1 MLTGRGVATGSNRV
15 LDFELGQPCLLPMLA
30 NHVSFEKAIAFVR
43 LTSVYLCSSTGLD
56 KPGQGKNSLEDQVIT
71 IPSCSLP
78 LSKGYVTHSWAGGA
92 FAMKTP
98 TLCALKNG
106 GVTLVEMNLV
116 EISQRYGKAVVC
128 LAYPLPRG
136 LEKSQGKKDT
146 VSVLFPPSTTS
157 SSRIPAAENPA
168 EKQDRPLNKEAQ

>member
-1 MLTGRGVATGSNRV
+1 
-15 LDFELGQPCLLPMLA
+15 
-30 NHVSFEKAIAFVR
+30 
-43 LTSVYLCSSTGLD
+43 
-56 KPGQGKNSLEDQVIT
+56 
-71 IPSCSLP
+71 
-78 LSKGYVTHSWAGGA
+78 
-92 FAMKTP
+92 MKTP
-98 TLCALKNG
+98 TLCALRNG

-136 LEKSQGKKDT
+136 LEKSQREKDT
-146 VSVLFPPSTTS
+146 VSVLFPPSTPS